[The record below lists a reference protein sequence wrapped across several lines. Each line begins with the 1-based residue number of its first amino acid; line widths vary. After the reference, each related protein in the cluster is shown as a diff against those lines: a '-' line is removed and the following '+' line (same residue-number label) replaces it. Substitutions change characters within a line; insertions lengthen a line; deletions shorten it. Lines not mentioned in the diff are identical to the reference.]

1 MKERIEEMLVDTFA
15 GGCAGASAACTST
28 ACTSDVK
35 VPTIE
40 SIRAVQAQIAAMGPE
55 PIGEWMRRQGFPPEL
70 YTMVLP
76 TKLRDGLD
84 SSVPAP
90 LVWPGYVQFSVSVSE
105 PEFYL
110 RPKLWG
116 SR

>member
-1 MKERIEEMLVDTFA
+1 MKERIEDMLVDTFA
-15 GGCAGASAACTST
+15 GGGTGLST
-28 ACTSDVK
+28 ACTTACTSGVK

-55 PIGEWMRRQGFPPEL
+55 PIGEWMRRQGFPPEM

-76 TKLRDGLD
+76 VKLRDGLD

-90 LVWPGYVQFSVSVSE
+90 LVWPGYVQFSVSVSA

>member
-15 GGCAGASAACTST
+15 GGGTGLST
-28 ACTSDVK
+28 ACTTACTTDVK
-35 VPTIE
+35 APTAE
-40 SIRAVQAQIAAMGPE
+40 SIIRAMETCIAAVGPE
-55 PIGEWMRRQGFPPEL
+55 PIGEWMRRRGFPPEM

-76 TKLRDGLD
+76 VKLRDGLD

-90 LVWPGYVQFSVSVSE
+90 LVWPGYVQFSVSVSA
-105 PEFYL
+105 PTFYL

>member
-1 MKERIEEMLVDTFA
+1 MRKEDLEETMIEVFKGQSFGPST
-15 GGCAGASAACTST
+15 CTT
-28 ACTSDVK
+28 ACTTDVK

-55 PIGEWMRRQGFPPEL
+55 PIGEWMRRHGFPPEL

-76 TKLRDGLD
+76 VKLRDGLD
-84 SSVPAP
+84 SSMPAP